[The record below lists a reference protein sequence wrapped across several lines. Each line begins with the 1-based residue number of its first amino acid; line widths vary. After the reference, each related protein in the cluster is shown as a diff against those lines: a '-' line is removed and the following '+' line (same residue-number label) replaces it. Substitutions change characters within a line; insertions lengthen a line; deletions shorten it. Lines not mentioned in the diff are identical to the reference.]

1 MDDYMAYLEDVFS
14 EKISFKLIEKEA
26 EQFYK
31 THSLEKCYTMGLD
44 LYHSSNYQ
52 VQEAGIYL
60 LGYAATED
68 SKLRKCGKL

>member
-31 THSLEKCYTMGLD
+31 THSLEKCYTMGLE

-52 VQEAGIYL
+52 V
-60 LGYAATED
+60 
-68 SKLRKCGKL
+68 